1 PRVATASAGSSSQQV
16 AAPAPPPAA
25 SGDAGDAGDEDS
37 RLYAVAH
44 QAHFVARD
52 PDAALRAWDAY
63 LAAYPAGRFALEA
76 RFNRALTLVRR
87 GRLDEA
93 RTGLPPFANGEA
105 GGYRQRE
112 ARELLDAMQ

>member
-1 PRVATASAGSSSQQV
+1 PAGPGASPQQ
-16 AAPAPPPAA
+16 AAVPAPSPAA
-25 SGDAGDAGDEDS
+25 STDAGDEDS

-52 PDAALRAWDAY
+52 PDVALRAWDAY
-63 LAAYPAGRFALEA
+63 LAAYPSGRFALEA
-76 RFNRALTLVRR
+76 RFNRALTLVRL

-93 RTGLPPFANGEA
+93 RTALTPFASGEA